1 MGYTRRNGV
10 GLRQNPMSPAAPGTA
25 PGKAEPLRLTG
36 LSSSSP
42 GRIRTY
48 DPPVNSRKVAGHISI
63 ADKKNRDSGNPDVPP
78 DVLQGGVDPG
88 LDELVRYWPRLPS
101 EIQAAITT
109 LVRTARS
116 D

>member
-48 DPPVNSRKVAGHISI
+48 DPPVNSRME
-63 ADKKNRDSGNPDVPP
+63 ADHSPNIGKEFGQLPEGYVPP
-78 DVLQGGVDPG
+78 DVPA
-88 LDELVRYWPRLPS
+88 
-101 EIQAAITT
+101 AAIDPD
-109 LVRTARS
+109 LAAVVRTWSILPPSIRAAIRALVQTAEAN
-116 D
+116 